1 MNVSLRFDSGLNGKN
16 TWRLRGVVLEA
27 RVQIAAAPEVTLEV
41 SLRRHAPVIS
51 RPGAKDE
58 DVSQSAFVSRVDED
72 TWRTGPVRRE
82 GLPLVALVLEGCPL
96 DISKLL
102 TDLGVADGRHGR

>member
-1 MNVSLRFDSGLNGKN
+1 MEVRLRFDSGLNEKN

-41 SLRRHAPVIS
+41 SLRRHAPKVS
-51 RPGAKDE
+51 RPGAKDD

-72 TWRTGPVRRE
+72 TWRTGPVQRE
-82 GLPLVALVLEGCPL
+82 GLPLVALVLENCPS

-102 TDLGVADGRHGR
+102 TDLGATNGR